1 MNFRALLYI
10 KEFFDPVNN
19 FSVMLG
25 LVFLYL
31 TCKGDKNLDSPVSL
45 QVSNNEQQ
53 NTDHQYSVTFKTQ
66 PVYGSPTTLDPTH
79 EMMLI
84 IFLLNLGKKNVVIFK
99 FLLILLAL
107 SWERSGSVVE
117 CLTRGRGAAGSS
129 LTSVTALCP

>member
-1 MNFRALLYI
+1 MF
-10 KEFFDPVNN
+10 
-19 FSVMLG
+19 G
-25 LVFLYL
+25 LVFLCL

-66 PVYGSPTTLDPTH
+66 PVYGSPRTLDPTH

-84 IFLLNLGKKNVVIFK
+84 IFLLNLGKKNVVIFN
-99 FLLILLAL
+99 FQLRLLAL
-107 SWERSGSVVE
+107 SWERSGSVIE

>member
-1 MNFRALLYI
+1 
-10 KEFFDPVNN
+10 
-19 FSVMLG
+19 MLG
-25 LVFLYL
+25 LVFLCL

-53 NTDHQYSVTFKTQ
+53 NTDHQYSVTLKTQ
-66 PVYGSPTTLDPTH
+66 PVYGSPRTLDPTH

-99 FLLILLAL
+99 LAL

-117 CLTRGRGAAGSS
+117 CLTRGRGAVGSS